1 MPWMFLISSQSL
13 FNVSVSE
20 FVELD
25 KQLDALNSVLDMLEA
40 KNDSIRE
47 QMKEMLDSNRE
58 EREKAK
64 HLSQQNGSSPET

>member
-1 MPWMFLISSQSL
+1 MFLISSQNL
-13 FNVSVSE
+13 LNVFASE

-64 HLSQQNGSSPET
+64 HLSQQNGSSPKTW

>member
-1 MPWMFLISSQSL
+1 MFLISSQNL
-13 FNVSVSE
+13 LNVFASE

-64 HLSQQNGSSPET
+64 HLSQQNESSPDTW

>member
-1 MPWMFLISSQSL
+1 MQHLNFILLI
-13 FNVSVSE
+13 FFVSE

-64 HLSQQNGSSPET
+64 HLSQQSGSLPET

>member
-1 MPWMFLISSQSL
+1 MFLISSQIL
-13 FNVSVSE
+13 LNVFVSE

-64 HLSQQNGSSPET
+64 HLSQQNESSPETW

>member
-1 MPWMFLISSQSL
+1 MFLISSQIL
-13 FNVSVSE
+13 LNVFASE

-64 HLSQQNGSSPET
+64 HLSQQNESSPNTW

>member
-1 MPWMFLISSQSL
+1 MFLISSQIL
-13 FNVSVSE
+13 LNVIASE

-64 HLSQQNGSSPET
+64 HLSQQSGSSPKT

>member
-1 MPWMFLISSQSL
+1 MQHLNFILLI
-13 FNVSVSE
+13 FFVSE

-64 HLSQQNGSSPET
+64 HLSQQSGSLPETW